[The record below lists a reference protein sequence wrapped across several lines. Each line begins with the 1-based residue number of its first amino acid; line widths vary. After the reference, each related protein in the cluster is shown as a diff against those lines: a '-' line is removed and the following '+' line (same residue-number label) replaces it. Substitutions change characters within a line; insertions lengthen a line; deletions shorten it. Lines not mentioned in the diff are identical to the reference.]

1 MQPMSKRETSI
12 WQPMDSVPLDGRPVV
27 LHWGGGLL
35 MVGEWTTALG
45 PRGCWQGV
53 LVDPGAERALDEAG
67 DPEDAQPV
75 RYALTVG
82 GGDLVGWMPLPQ

>member
-1 MQPMSKRETSI
+1 MLVSRAHGATCGQTFGYRQCCREF
-12 WQPMDSVPLDGRPVV
+12 RR
-27 LHWGGGLL
+27 
-35 MVGEWTTALG
+35 

-53 LVDPGAERALDEAG
+53 LVDPGAERAFDEGG
-67 DPEDAQPV
+67 DPGDVPSV